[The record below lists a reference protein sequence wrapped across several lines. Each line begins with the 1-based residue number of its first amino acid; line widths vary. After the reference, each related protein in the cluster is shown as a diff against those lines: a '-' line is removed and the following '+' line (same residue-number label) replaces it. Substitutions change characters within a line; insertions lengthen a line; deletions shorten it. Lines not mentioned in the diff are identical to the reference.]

1 MPIKAF
7 THFTYV
13 VCTTANNTGKV
24 RPQWLQHSR
33 HAVCNS
39 GRGKNGQLA
48 IAGQKGT
55 TKLLYTT
62 GKVRPQWLY
71 TTLSNTDHFSKFFH
85 YQTMQKI
92 VMEFFIN
99 NPNPT

>member
-7 THFTYV
+7 THFTYM

-39 GRGKNGQLA
+39 GTGKNGQLA

-62 GKVRPQWLY
+62 
-71 TTLSNTDHFSKFFH
+71 LSNTDQFSKFFH

-92 VMEFFIN
+92 VIEFFIN